1 MSAEV
6 ANIALNAFP
15 SQRPPRTKRGG
26 ERRRYIKSKKK
37 FIAVAGQCA
46 VFWDQKAIQ
55 THHVF
60 GRLGHLL
67 NWQPGW
73 MAVSQQGH
81 SWIDANREAARL
93 RGWLAPKGLWNTS
106 PEEILRRIE
115 TENLK
120 EFDWVLERAATINT
134 MPTNP

>member
-46 VFWDQKAIQ
+46 DSDRPADS
-55 THHVF
+55 
-60 GRLGHLL
+60 G
-67 NWQPGW
+67 
-73 MAVSQQGH
+73 S
-81 SWIDANREAARL
+81 S
-93 RGWLAPKGLWNTS
+93 TS
-106 PEEILRRIE
+106 IGDEGSLKSCLRRGIAR
-115 TENLK
+115 
-120 EFDWVLERAATINT
+120 DVVRVQ
-134 MPTNP
+134 